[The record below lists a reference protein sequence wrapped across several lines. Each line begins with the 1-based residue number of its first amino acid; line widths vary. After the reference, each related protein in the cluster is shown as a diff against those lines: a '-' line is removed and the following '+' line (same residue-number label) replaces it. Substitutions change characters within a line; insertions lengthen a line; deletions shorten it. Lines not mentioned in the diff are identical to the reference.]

1 MDLDGLARGLAASF
15 ADLRREK
22 EEETHFANMYLE
34 MCVHLAQEFSKTKVK
49 EFE

>member
-1 MDLDGLARGLAASF
+1 MDLDGLARAF